1 MISLIKRAIEFAIL
15 FFEWKSKYFYYE
27 IQSKSRDKQKEY
39 ADEIER
45 LRSLKTN
52 AASDQ
57 ADLVAAY
64 LLSEQKFIKEMGQ
77 FYAPSTATPSTSS
90 K

>member
-1 MISLIKRAIEFAIL
+1 MISLIKRVLEFAIL

-27 IQSKSRDKQKEY
+27 MQSKSRDKQKAY

-45 LRSLKTN
+45 LRSLGTN
-52 AASDQ
+52 AAADQ

-77 FYAPSTATPSTSS
+77 FYSPSTTSSTSS